1 MYRFPNVFKM
11 TVTISELW
19 GMVLSCFFICAMGMC
34 AAAQD
39 SSSSLQLP
47 LDSLK
52 GLEAKKAAPKVVEY
66 LGRKAVRVQYQ
77 PQDYSAQFV
86 TIDGLDFQ
94 DGVIEVDLAGT
105 GLPIN
110 SEAPGFVGI
119 AFRIQPDPSRYELIY
134 LRPGLAQAGDQL
146 VRNHAAQYSAVPD
159 FDWSVARRQWPG
171 VYETR
176 ADMKPG
182 EWTKFKLVVSG
193 RTARLYLQGSSEP
206 TLLIDD
212 LRNAPIR
219 GAVGLWL
226 GPMTE
231 AYFSNLRITPAAPK
245 PVLTGTDAAGEWVV
259 KLNTDRG
266 VFNVT
271 LTLNLKR
278 TGERVEGTCSGAFG
292 QDVPV
297 TGTWRNGFV
306 ELKWRG
312 RTPGGGAEV
321 ETFLAGW
328 LEGDSGKGRIRVEGT
343 AEGVWVS
350 NRKR

>member
-39 SSSSLQLP
+39 SSSSLHFP

-66 LGRKAVRVQYQ
+66 LGRKAVRVQSQ

-146 VRNHAAQYSAVPD
+146 VRNHAAQYSA
-159 FDWSVARRQWPG
+159 
-171 VYETR
+171 
-176 ADMKPG
+176 
-182 EWTKFKLVVSG
+182 
-193 RTARLYLQGSSEP
+193 
-206 TLLIDD
+206 
-212 LRNAPIR
+212 
-219 GAVGLWL
+219 
-226 GPMTE
+226 
-231 AYFSNLRITPAAPK
+231 
-245 PVLTGTDAAGEWVV
+245 
-259 KLNTDRG
+259 
-266 VFNVT
+266 
-271 LTLNLKR
+271 
-278 TGERVEGTCSGAFG
+278 
-292 QDVPV
+292 
-297 TGTWRNGFV
+297 
-306 ELKWRG
+306 
-312 RTPGGGAEV
+312 
-321 ETFLAGW
+321 
-328 LEGDSGKGRIRVEGT
+328 
-343 AEGVWVS
+343 
-350 NRKR
+350 